1 MTARKVI
8 SPTRKQAPLNP
19 LALRKVPGGPELR
32 HLPLPDASPPLLL
45 SVLHLL
51 LTVLGPAGSQPEA
64 PWQNVDLSTWTF
76 PESPFQRVYAD
87 LEHLQLQYNRLEHI
101 TRGVND
107 ALHDCGPGNILRELA
122 KRADRKEL
130 DQARKEHDRT
140 KEELERVRS
149 VNTHLNAQVSAMTQ
163 ELNRKT
169 EEIRKH
175 HAEQTVVF
183 QRIRELVGQPAEAVV
198 KARLFDELLKKAE
211 PYEARKTLP
220 ILVKYTRLMNGLFED
235 VQRLIP
241 PSGTPRRVLYPGPT
255 RISIRNTLRGGGRG
269 GGGPQSAYGCGT
281 RGGVQT
287 RKHRKG
293 AGEDPLL
300 SAKEEDHRIRE
311 IRKGSVPSPPEPQPV
326 PDTGSFPNSGSAT

>member
-1 MTARKVI
+1 MYT
-8 SPTRKQAPLNP
+8 
-19 LALRKVPGGPELR
+19 
-32 HLPLPDASPPLLL
+32 
-45 SVLHLL
+45 
-51 LTVLGPAGSQPEA
+51 
-64 PWQNVDLSTWTF
+64 
-76 PESPFQRVYAD
+76 D

-140 KEELERVRS
+140 KEELERVNS

-198 KARLFDELLKKAE
+198 KARLFDELLKKVE

-241 PSGTPRRVLYPGPT
+241 PVGTSRRVLY
-255 RISIRNTLRGGGRG
+255 
-269 GGGPQSAYGCGT
+269 Q
-281 RGGVQT
+281 
-287 RKHRKG
+287 
-293 AGEDPLL
+293 
-300 SAKEEDHRIRE
+300 
-311 IRKGSVPSPPEPQPV
+311 SPPGSPSGTLYEAVGEVEVVRSPPTTVDPGEGSIPRSTGKEPERTRFTQPRRKT
-326 PDTGSFPNSGSAT
+326 TGLE